1 MSEPNPDPS
10 DHLDESILNELE
22 ALLEDDFVDLIETFL
37 ADAKVRL
44 DELSQTVESTVA
56 DDIRRA
62 AHSFKGSSLNVGA
75 TGLSAL
81 CKEMED
87 FARDGRTV
95 YSKDILSKI
104 KAELV
109 VVDQLFRNRY
119 L

>member
-1 MSEPNPDPS
+1 MSEHHPDPS

-37 ADAKVRL
+37 TDAQVRVE
-44 DELSQTVESTVA
+44 ELSQAVESTVA

-75 TGLSAL
+75 AQLSAW

-87 FARDGRTV
+87 LAREGRTV
-95 YSKDILSKI
+95 YSKDILDKI
-104 KAELV
+104 EQELA
-109 VVDQLFRNRY
+109 VVDRLFRNRY